1 MSEDGVRIRF
11 ATDEDRAAMQEIF
24 NREVEHSTASWQW
37 SPLSNEDWSAWF
49 VEHTRDHHV
58 LLVAEVGDPDLR
70 QDDSRRDDSRQG
82 DSRQGDNRR
91 IDSHVVGFA
100 GYGTFRTKDGYIS
113 TVEDSVFLEEGFR
126 GQGLGTQ
133 LLTRLME
140 EARARGVHSMVAA
153 VTSENEASIHLHT
166 SVGFRQAGY
175 LPQVGHKFGRWL
187 DLVLLQ
193 AILDDRPAP

>member
-1 MSEDGVRIRF
+1 MSEDSVRIRF
-11 ATDEDRAAMQEIF
+11 ATDDDQAAMQEIF

-37 SPLSNEDWSAWF
+37 SPLSNEDWHAWF
-49 VEHTRDHHV
+49 EEHTRDHHV
-58 LLVAEVGDPDLR
+58 LLVAEEGDPDFR
-70 QDDSRRDDSRQG
+70 QDDNRRDDGRQG
-82 DSRQGDNRR
+82 G
-91 IDSHVVGFA
+91 SHVVGFA

-113 TVEDSVFLEEGFR
+113 TVEDSVFLEEGYR
-126 GQGLGTQ
+126 GQGLGTR
-133 LLTRLME
+133 LLTRLMD

-166 SVGFRQAGY
+166 SVGFKQAGY

-193 AILDDRPAP
+193 AILDDRPVP

>member
-1 MSEDGVRIRF
+1 MSEDSVRIRF
-11 ATDEDRAAMQEIF
+11 AIDDDQAPMQEIF

-37 SPLSNEDWSAWF
+37 SPLSNEDWRAWF
-49 VEHTRDHHV
+49 EEHTRDHHV
-58 LLVAEVGDPDLR
+58 LLVAEEDPGFGDPDFR
-70 QDDSRRDDSRQG
+70 QDDKDWSDDSRQG
-82 DSRQGDNRR
+82 GSR
-91 IDSHVVGFA
+91 VVGFA

-113 TVEDSVFLEEGFR
+113 TVEDSVFLEEGYR
-126 GQGLGTQ
+126 GQGLGTR
-133 LLTRLME
+133 LLARLMD

-187 DLVLLQ
+187 NLVLLQ
-193 AILDDRPAP
+193 AILDDRPVP

>member
-1 MSEDGVRIRF
+1 MGEDSVRIRF
-11 ATDEDRAAMQEIF
+11 AADEDRAAMQEIF
-24 NREVEHSTASWQW
+24 NREVKHSTASWQW

-58 LLVAEVGDPDLR
+58 LLVAEA
-70 QDDSRRDDSRQG
+70 
-82 DSRQGDNRR
+82 
-91 IDSHVVGFA
+91 DSHVVGFA
-100 GYGTFRTKDGYIS
+100 GYGAFRTKDGYVS
-113 TVEDSVFLEEGFR
+113 TVEDSVFLEEGYR
-126 GQGLGTQ
+126 SKGLGTR

-140 EARARGVHSMVAA
+140 EAQTRGVHSMVAA
-153 VTSENEASIHLHT
+153 VTSDNQASIHLHT